1 MFSFVIFILIR
12 FFDVVVDEDDDD
24 IGEDD
29 VDEEEF
35 DDFVGLLLDKV
46 LFILDGFIIFFFKC
60 LRKMFKISYKK

>member
-1 MFSFVIFILIR
+1 MIR

-29 VDEEEF
+29 VDEKEF

-60 LRKMFKISYKK
+60 LKFNNIKCIFINVYVIN

>member
-1 MFSFVIFILIR
+1 MIR

-46 LFILDGFIIFFFKC
+46 LFNLDGFVII
-60 LRKMFKISYKK
+60 LLNVWNLIILSVYL

>member
-1 MFSFVIFILIR
+1 MIR

-29 VDEEEF
+29 FDEEEF

-46 LFILDGFIIFFFKC
+46 LFILDGFVIFFF
-60 LRKMFKISYKK
+60 LNVWNLIILSVYL

>member
-1 MFSFVIFILIR
+1 MIR

-46 LFILDGFIIFFFKC
+46 LFILDGFKIFFFKC
-60 LRKMFKISYKK
+60 LKFNNIKCIFINVYVIN

>member
-1 MFSFVIFILIR
+1 MIR
-12 FFDVVVDEDDDD
+12 FFDIVVDEDDDD

-46 LFILDGFIIFFFKC
+46 LFNLDGFVIFFFKC
-60 LRKMFKISYKK
+60 LKFNNIKCIFINMYVID